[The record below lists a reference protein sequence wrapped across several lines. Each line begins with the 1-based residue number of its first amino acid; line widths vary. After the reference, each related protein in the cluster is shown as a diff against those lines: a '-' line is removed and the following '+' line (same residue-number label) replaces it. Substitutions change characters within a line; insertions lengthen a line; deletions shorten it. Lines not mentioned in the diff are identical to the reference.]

1 MHLDG
6 ISFVGFLN
14 RLPDIWHVLAKWD
27 VHHWPST
34 GKEVTAAQSD
44 TDIWGSYGLIL
55 AEYGRIF
62 SSTLLS
68 VIAAQ

>member
-1 MHLDG
+1 MKTTEAG
-6 ISFVGFLN
+6 QSYRSTGVGEGGQQ
-14 RLPDIWHVLAKWD
+14 AAG
-27 VHHWPST
+27 ST

-55 AEYGRIF
+55 AEYGQIF